1 MSGGA
6 KSKPK
11 EPFII
16 RRQYELRLVFTAVFF
31 VILILLLGAGLSQKV
46 DIHEA
51 KEVLSQFKE
60 LLKNIVVPGNLE
72 ATSQNIF
79 IHNVYIAVIANTPF
93 LGLPIILFSSYQ
105 TGLTAKMIA
114 VASGSYGKNLFL
126 DVLLKPHTI
135 LEMLAYAIAASES
148 LYTSIIFFAKKREE
162 YSLLITVGIIIL
174 EVSLLFVASILES
187 ELILNTI

>member
-1 MSGGA
+1 M
-6 KSKPK
+6 
-11 EPFII
+11 
-16 RRQYELRLVFTAVFF
+16 RLVFTAVFF